1 MSFRKT
7 GAHFSGT
14 CAGFPIR
21 NAALRL
27 SAAVHCHAA
36 IQHVDTAVI
45 SALNAQELGRCKTKI
60 TTAPEQLALDHVSD
74 PRGAAKPALIPS
86 SLWGA
91 AMPPTFFA
99 VLFCRLE
106 IFQRTTKSK

>member
-1 MSFRKT
+1 MRQLFLRSMEPTEFRSVAKNNN
-7 GAHFSGT
+7 S
-14 CAGFPIR
+14 
-21 NAALRL
+21 
-27 SAAVHCHAA
+27 SA
-36 IQHVDTAVI
+36 
-45 SALNAQELGRCKTKI
+45 E
-60 TTAPEQLALDHVSD
+60 ELALDHVSD